1 MPCFN
6 YIGWFFSLQALNDL
20 FPFSYDIKT
29 LRSKKF
35 INYLQNHTEL
45 SINGTKQNYVYHF
58 QKLSTPTI

>member
-1 MPCFN
+1 MPCFD
-6 YIGWFFSLQALNDL
+6 YIGWFFNLQAQNDL

-45 SINGTKQNYVYHF
+45 SN
-58 QKLSTPTI
+58 